1 MLQTALMRTRL
12 EVRDARLC
20 AIVFCRS
27 SFVPRPKPGS
37 FSISCADP
45 LWGKRRDVDNS
56 ETADQNHG
64 SGDGTVLYPTHRLTN
79 DSSRTNRTP
88 ERYRVPVEGARV
100 SRRAVD

>member
-27 SFVPRPKPGS
+27 SLFRSRASQAGVVLDLPVQIPCGENGEMWTIVKPRIK
-37 FSISCADP
+37 I
-45 LWGKRRDVDNS
+45 
-56 ETADQNHG
+56 TG

-79 DSSRTNRTP
+79 DSRTKTEPRNAT
-88 ERYRVPVEGARV
+88 G
-100 SRRAVD
+100 